1 MRPFADDAFHA
12 GNSVLGRYLDALVAA
27 LSGID
32 AGEVATYI
40 PQLGRADP
48 SDFGIAIVTADGR
61 LYRAG
66 TWDRAVTI
74 QSVSK
79 PFMYGQALTELGR
92 ERVLASV
99 GVEPTGE
106 RFNSIVLDEQHN
118 RAFNPMVNSGAIVTA
133 SLLTRATAEAGAADM
148 LDLFS
153 RLAGRRLD
161 IDAEVFRSE
170 DETGHRN
177 RAIAWLMLNSGM
189 IEPEPDMVLDLYF
202 RQCSVLV
209 NCADLAAMACTLAT
223 LGRQPMTGDQVF
235 SPEVTRDVLSV
246 MTTCGMYDYA
256 GQWLYDVGLPA
267 KSGVSGMIMAVVPG
281 QIGLAVYSPKLD
293 AVGNSVRGIEVCRTF
308 ARDFGLHTCTS
319 ALDPAAAIR
328 RIYGARD
335 VHSLRQRTGA
345 EREVLAAVGDAF
357 AAIELT
363 GPLYFAAAERVASEA
378 SRQARVAG
386 TVVLDFR
393 RVESIDAAALDL
405 LSRIPGLL
413 GSAGSRVLMTEIPD
427 RLAARLGAALA
438 AQGGEDAL
446 GTPTTEAA
454 LEAFEDG
461 VLGAARVSGRADA
474 MRLDQAELFSG
485 LDPQDIVLLENAAAS
500 FSYAPGTHI
509 ITQGEAALAFYVVAR
524 GVVSITIPVAEGTR
538 RISAVGPGQAFGEL
552 AMLDGGLRSAN
563 AVASGPVVCHA
574 FAIDQIREI
583 AERRPRAYAT
593 ILGNLARSL
602 SDRLRAANVQIG
614 TFE

>member
-1 MRPFADDAFHA
+1 MKAFPDDAFLA
-12 GNSVLGRYLDALVAA
+12 GNTVLGQYLEALVAE
-27 LSGID
+27 LSAND
-32 AGEVATYI
+32 AGDVATYI
-40 PQLGRADP
+40 PQLGLADP
-48 SDFGIAIVTADGR
+48 SDFGIAVATADGR
-61 LYRAG
+61 LYKAG
-66 TWDRAVTI
+66 TWDREVTI

-92 ERVLASV
+92 ERVLRSV

-106 RFNSIVLDEQHN
+106 RFNSILLDEAHN

-133 SLLTRATAEAGAADM
+133 SLLTRESTGQGTEEMRA
-148 LDLFS
+148 LFS
-153 RLAGRRLD
+153 RLAGRQLE
-161 IDAEVFRSE
+161 IDEAVFRSE
-170 DETGHRN
+170 HETGHRN

-189 IEPEPDMVLDLYF
+189 IEPDPDRVLDLYF

-223 LGRQPMTGDQVF
+223 LGRQPMTGVQVF
-235 SPEVTRDVLSV
+235 APEVTRDVLSV

-281 QIGLAVYSPKLD
+281 QVGLAVYSPKLD
-293 AVGNSVRGIEVCRTF
+293 PVGNSVRGIEVCRSF

-319 ALDPAAAIR
+319 VLDPGSAIR
-328 RIYGARD
+328 RVYGARE
-335 VHSLRQRTGA
+335 VRSLRQRTGA
-345 EREVLAAVGDAF
+345 EREVLAAGGEAF

-363 GPLYFAAAERVASEA
+363 GPLYFATAERVASEA
-378 SRQARVAG
+378 SRCARTAG

-393 RVESIDAAALDL
+393 RVESIDRAALDI
-405 LSRIPGLL
+405 LSRIPGLV
-413 GSAGSRVLMTEIPD
+413 GGKGSRILLTELPD
-427 RLAARLGAALA
+427 RLGPALPQALVAQGAA
-438 AQGGEDAL
+438 DAL
-446 GTPTTEAA
+446 SYTTTEAA
-454 LEAFEDG
+454 LEDFEDG
-461 VLGAARVSGRADA
+461 VLGTARVTGAGDA
-474 MRLDQAELFSG
+474 MRLEQAELFQG
-485 LDPQDIVLLENAAAS
+485 LAPEDIALLQNAAAT
-500 FSYAPGTHI
+500 FSYQPGARI

-524 GVVSITIPVAEGTR
+524 GVVSITIPVGETAR

-583 AERRPRAYAT
+583 ADRRPQAYAV
-593 ILGNLARSL
+593 ILANLARSL
-602 SDRLRAANVQIG
+602 SDRLRAANEQIG